1 MFTVRPARAGPPGE
15 PPDVGPTPVL
25 TRETFRFLADL
36 ARNNRTDWMRDQR
49 PRYQEHVV
57 APMRALLDSLAPVAL
72 SLHAEFD
79 TSARTGTSF
88 SRINR
93 DTRFARDK
101 RPYRAEMY
109 LRFSRPAVTGD
120 GQLYVRVGVEGAT
133 AGFRIYDAGRDSALR
148 RLALANALD
157 TPRWLAAQSR
167 RLGRR
172 YESYWYASVKGA
184 WVRQDGFP
192 TRREQWERLRGWVVR
207 RTFTRAAATR
217 AGFQKELAGVF
228 KDVFPLYAF
237 TSLVG

>member
-1 MFTVRPARAGPPGE
+1 MRA
-15 PPDVGPTPVL
+15 
-25 TRETFRFLADL
+25 
-36 ARNNRTDWMRDQR
+36 QR

-57 APMRALLDSLAPVAL
+57 APMRALLEALAPVAL

-79 TSARTGTSF
+79 TSGRTGTSF

-109 LRFSRPAVTGD
+109 LRFSRPGVPGD
-120 GQLYVRVGVEGAT
+120 GQLYVRVGVEGVT

-157 TPRWLAAQSR
+157 DPKWLASQAR

-172 YESYWYASVKGA
+172 YESYWYANVKGA
-184 WVRQDGFP
+184 WIRQDGFP
-192 TRREQWERLRGWVVR
+192 IRREQWERLKGWVVR
-207 RTFTRAAATR
+207 RAFTPAAAAR
-217 AGFQKELAGVF
+217 AGFPAELARVF
-228 KDVFPLYAF
+228 EDVFPLYAF
-237 TSLVG
+237 TSLVL